1 VVDELCRREVV
12 AMMELPNAQD
22 LLIIIGCLITFS
34 FIAGLIQAAS
44 EQRKSRKDQEERE
57 RLQGKAG
64 KE

>member
-1 VVDELCRREVV
+1 
-12 AMMELPNAQD
+12 MMELPNAQD